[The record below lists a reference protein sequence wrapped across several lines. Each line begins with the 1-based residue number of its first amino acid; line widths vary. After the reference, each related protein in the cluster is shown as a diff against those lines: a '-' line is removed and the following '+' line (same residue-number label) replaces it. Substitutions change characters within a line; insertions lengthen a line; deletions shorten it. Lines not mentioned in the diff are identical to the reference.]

1 MALGTKVNMPE
12 DGSERRNCPPFVRT
26 DSEYDVVD
34 AEFTEV
40 DSDSHATDNF
50 ESPEPSLTQRNS
62 SERPKIK
69 ALWLAVPLL
78 LIGAFGYRVF
88 VRTDIGQEAQERP
101 LPSGWIELS
110 SCFVTRSFDGNKWL
124 TLEDDQT
131 AQLREALPS
140 EQGKTKNERLSTGK
154 WSYDETSKHY
164 SVTLD
169 GETTSYTFLSQDGV
183 ATCILVKGDLSNAN
197 LRESWFATA
206 DDESGNA
213 DD

>member
-1 MALGTKVNMPE
+1 M
-12 DGSERRNCPPFVRT
+12 
-26 DSEYDVVD
+26 
-34 AEFTEV
+34 
-40 DSDSHATDNF
+40 
-50 ESPEPSLTQRNS
+50 
-62 SERPKIK
+62 
-69 ALWLAVPLL
+69 
-78 LIGAFGYRVF
+78 F
-88 VRTDIGQEAQERP
+88 VRTDIGQEGQERP
-101 LPSGWIELS
+101 LPVGSIELS

-131 AQLREALPS
+131 AQLREALPP

-169 GETTSYTFLSQDGV
+169 GETTSYTLLSQDGV

-197 LRESWFATA
+197 LRESWFATV
-206 DDESGNA
+206 DDEPSNDMP